1 MAKNKK
7 AQKTSKNT
15 LNKMEQFSLRM
26 SLLRYWFI
34 KNIFVF
40 VWSLFII
47 CIGLTFSG
55 LITAETPVLGVLFGD
70 LSNEI
75 KTIIDE
81 SGGNFT
87 LYTILESMLSLAIV
101 IGLCKKKLRS
111 LSFEDIK
118 SPKCQVLLV
127 KAGLWFNE
135 EGKLT
140 KRTETVIKRDINKD
154 GMIGEKKAA
163 EIQKEETIVEGLKRA
178 GEEFVTIVTLDLNN
192 IEKDQTE
199 EVYETIGLSET
210 KVGVDDLQTEVRK
223 DTRKLFGLNEVTEE
237 TKKKKQNKIKTF
249 FSDMK
254 KALSITSK
262 TEEEK
267 KAEEAAKLKKK
278 QQEEK
283 EKAMKEQ
290 AKNQAKL
297 AEEKAR
303 LAKEAEKERQEKEK
317 AEEKARMKQVETK
330 RVLFKKEVAN
340 KVDNEK
346 KKETSNANV
355 SKGNAQSQLSAL
367 LKNKR

>member
-1 MAKNKK
+1 MAKNTK
-7 AQKTSKNT
+7 AQKQKTSKNT
-15 LNKMEQFSLRM
+15 LNKVEQFHLRM
-26 SLLRYWFI
+26 SLLRYWFV

-40 VWSLFII
+40 IWSLFIV

-87 LYTILESMLSLAIV
+87 LYSILESLLSIAIV
-101 IGLCKKKLRS
+101 IGLCMKKLRA

-118 SPKCQVLLV
+118 SPKCQILLV

-135 EGKLT
+135 EGKLA
-140 KRTETVIKRDINKD
+140 KRAEVVTQKDLNKD
-154 GMIGEKKAA
+154 GKIGEKKAA

-178 GEEFVTIVTLDLNN
+178 GEEFVTIVTLDLKN
-192 IEKDQTE
+192 IKKDQTE
-199 EVYETIGLSET
+199 EVYETTGLSEV
-210 KVGVDDLQTEVRK
+210 KVGVDDIQTEVRN
-223 DTRKLFGLNEVTEE
+223 DTRKLFGLNEISEE
-237 TKKKKQNKIKTF
+237 EQKKKQNKIKTF

-254 KALSITSK
+254 KALSITTK

-283 EKAMKEQ
+283 EKEMKELAKKQ
-290 AKNQAKL
+290 AKA
-297 AEEKAR
+297 AEEA
-303 LAKEAEKERQEKEK
+303 AKQAEKEKIEKEK
-317 AEEKARMKQVETK
+317 AAEKARMKQVETK
-330 RVLFKKEVAN
+330 KVTLRKEDTKKV
-340 KVDNEK
+340 
-346 KKETSNANV
+346 ETTNV
-355 SKGNAQSQLSAL
+355 KPETKGNAQSQLSAL